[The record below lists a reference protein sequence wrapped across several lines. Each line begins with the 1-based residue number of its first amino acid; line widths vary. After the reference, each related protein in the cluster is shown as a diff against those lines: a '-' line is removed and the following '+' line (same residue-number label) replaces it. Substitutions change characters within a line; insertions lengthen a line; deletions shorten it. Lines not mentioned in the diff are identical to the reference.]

1 MAYSRWG
8 RDSDWY
14 VFWETTKADTDAAA
28 AGRPKPKTEERLAVW
43 RAKNKET
50 PSFTYA
56 EVREMLA
63 SGDFSRIPGFDESSR
78 KILAECM
85 TAFVHDVD
93 SDDEHIG

>member
-8 RDSDWY
+8 PDSDWY
-14 VFWETTKADTDAAA
+14 VFWERTKGEADSAVT
-28 AGRPKPKTEERLAVW
+28 GKPKPKPEERLAVW
-43 RAKNKET
+43 RAKNKEM

-78 KILAECM
+78 TVLQECM
-85 TAFVHDVD
+85 AAFIQDVGR
-93 SDDEHIG
+93 DEK

>member
-14 VFWETTKADTDAAA
+14 VFWESTKADMDAAA
-28 AGRPKPKTEERLAVW
+28 SGRPKPKAEERLAVW
-43 RAKNKET
+43 RAKNKQT
-50 PSFTYA
+50 PSFSYV

-78 KILAECM
+78 AILRECM
-85 TAFVHDVD
+85 TAFVHDVEGD
-93 SDDEHIG
+93 RG

>member
-8 RDSDWY
+8 KDSDWY
-14 VFWETTKADTDAAA
+14 VFWLSTKADVDAAA

-43 RAKNKET
+43 RARNKET

-63 SGDFSRIPGFDESSR
+63 SRDLSRIPGFDESSR
-78 KILAECM
+78 KILHECM
-85 TAFVHDVD
+85 AAFIDDVD
-93 SDDEHIG
+93 RDEKYGG

>member
-1 MAYSRWG
+1 M
-8 RDSDWY
+8 
-14 VFWETTKADTDAAA
+14 
-28 AGRPKPKTEERLAVW
+28 W

-78 KILAECM
+78 TTLHDCM
-85 TAFVHDVD
+85 TAFVEDIDRDRHDDVV
-93 SDDEHIG
+93 